1 MLSDMAV
8 GRFPGTPPLPYTLV
22 TLQEINHLALDL
34 VHFLRPRPPT
44 PSEQR
49 PLAGDPE
56 SCRKPTPRHDAGLS
70 CFLLSIINAVSR
82 AGLWISSLFV
92 CLERGK
98 RGGVRRKANHRDHRD
113 TEHRDNSWNP
123 GQDHAAR
130 SMGWVK
136 KGRLVVPHFELHS
149 GLRQNVCCGF
159 RQ

>member
-56 SCRKPTPRHDAGLS
+56 SCRKPHPLTRRWFVLPALFNYNRGVKHCGLS
-70 CFLLSIINAVSR
+70 KGHYIRFLFAL
-82 AGLWISSLFV
+82 
-92 CLERGK
+92 RG
-98 RGGVRRKANHRDHRD
+98 
-113 TEHRDNSWNP
+113 E
-123 GQDHAAR
+123 
-130 SMGWVK
+130 
-136 KGRLVVPHFELHS
+136 KG
-149 GLRQNVCCGF
+149 
-159 RQ
+159 